1 VPRFKLDVT
10 RINRLG
16 WKAKMTSEQA
26 VNTAIEALVPLC
38 RP

>member
-1 VPRFKLDVT
+1 VT

-16 WKAKMTSEQA
+16 WKAQMTSEQA